1 MADFDRTKIFFEGT
15 YMKFTCVYCS
25 LDEVAR
31 EDTAHPGI
39 VRVLVIDHRTDGAEV
54 DGYMIRAGY
63 FCRDLP
69 MGRIGTNWAS
79 IQTAI
84 EEL

>member
-25 LDEVAR
+25 LNEIAR

-39 VRVLVIDHRTDGAEV
+39 VRVLVIDHRADGAEI

-63 FCRDLP
+63 FCKDLP
-69 MGRIGTNWAS
+69 VARIGTDWDALAA
-79 IQTAI
+79 AI
-84 EEL
+84 NSL